1 MAESQPIRILYM
13 EDNPGLARLFKKK
26 LEREGYAVDIARDGE
41 EGLAMYAAGDY
52 DVVAVDQAMPIHD
65 GLEVI
70 RILASRGPLPP
81 TIMITGTGDEQIAV
95 EAMKLGARDYIVK
108 DVEGGYLDLL
118 PTVIEHVLQQQRI
131 AEEKQR
137 AEAERERLLAAEREQ
152 RLLAETLREVTLALT
167 SQISREAVLDE
178 ILRQVQRIVPHSTAN
193 IASLEDDTLR
203 TVCWQGYQ
211 APSWE
216 ELVSD
221 LVQSDADWPLDAGVI
236 RSRKPL
242 VVPDTH
248 QEPRWVILDETAW
261 IRSYL
266 SVPICLR
273 DQVLGLLRLDGATP
287 GQFSAEDAQRLQPL
301 ANAAAIA
308 IENAR
313 LVEGLE
319 AEVAARTAEILTEQE
334 KSETILR
341 SVGDAIIMTDL
352 EMRIQYINDAFTA
365 LTGYTAAE
373 ALGQQV
379 NTLIGVGMPEQSRQ
393 SKQLALD
400 EGSTWQGEL
409 TIRRKDG
416 RTYEAA
422 MTIAP
427 MRDAEG
433 RLGGYVS
440 SHRDISRLKNLDRA
454 RSQFITNVSHQ
465 LRTPATTLNAAIYL
479 LRKGGSSE
487 ETEVYLQM
495 MEQET
500 ARLIHLIQDILE
512 MTALDSGQAVT
523 VWEPVSLFN
532 MIKKVV
538 TRYQDQAEASG
549 LTLAAEPLPPNL
561 PVVQGDQ
568 YRLVQALGEIVE
580 NAVIFTP
587 AGGQVTVKAETV
599 ENDDQ
604 PWVTIAVQDT
614 GPGIS
619 PEEQDQIFDRF
630 YRGSLA
636 ESGHIP
642 GTGLGLSIVDEI
654 LRAHGG
660 RVTVESE
667 VGRGSTFTLWLR
679 STLTLWLR
687 STLSQSVSENSG
699 V

>member
-26 LEREGYAVDIARDGE
+26 LERAGYAVDIARDGE

-65 GLEVI
+65 GLDVI